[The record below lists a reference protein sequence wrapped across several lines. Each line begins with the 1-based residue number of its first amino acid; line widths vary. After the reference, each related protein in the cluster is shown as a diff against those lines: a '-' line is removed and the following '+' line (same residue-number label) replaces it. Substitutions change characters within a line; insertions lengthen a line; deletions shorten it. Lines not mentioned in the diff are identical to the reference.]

1 MVETIH
7 PTYIPPYCTTRT
19 HCTKKLNNTKQ
30 IPMETTIIVE
40 MLLTIIVLMLLLFLF
55 RFIVAVGSSLESTT
69 QMFTLEEQ
77 EVSFPLMKK

>member
-1 MVETIH
+1 
-7 PTYIPPYCTTRT
+7 
-19 HCTKKLNNTKQ
+19 
-30 IPMETTIIVE
+30 METTIIVE

-77 EVSFPLMKK
+77 EVSFP